1 MEIKICGIRRKE
13 DIDIIN
19 KYKPDYI
26 GFIFAKSK
34 REVTPETVAEI
45 TKNLDKNIKK
55 VGVFVNATYKKI
67 KEAVQAAKLDV
78 VQLHGDENDEYISN
92 LDCKCEI
99 WKAVRVRDG
108 EDIYDVKGVD
118 RLLLDKYTDKEY
130 GGSGQTFDWHGG
142 SRIKT
147 DKPIM
152 LAGGIKTENVIEG
165 INIFKPVGVDISSSV
180 ETDGFKDEQKIKKFI
195 ETVRSYENE

>member
-1 MEIKICGIRRKE
+1 M
-13 DIDIIN
+13 
-19 KYKPDYI
+19 
-26 GFIFAKSK
+26 
-34 REVTPETVAEI
+34 
-45 TKNLDKNIKK
+45 
-55 VGVFVNATYKKI
+55 
-67 KEAVQAAKLDV
+67 
-78 VQLHGDENDEYISN
+78 
-92 LDCKCEI
+92 
-99 WKAVRVRDG
+99 RDG

>member
-45 TKNLDKNIKK
+45 TKNLDKDIKK
-55 VGVFVNATYKKI
+55 VGVFVNATYEKI
-67 KEAVQAAKLDV
+67 NEAVQAAKLDV
-78 VQLHGDENDEYISN
+78 VQLHGD
-92 LDCKCEI
+92 EI

-130 GGSGQTFDWHGG
+130 GGSGQTFDWHGSG
-142 SRIKT
+142 SIKT

>member
-1 MEIKICGIRRKE
+1 MHDEILNS
-13 DIDIIN
+13 D
-19 KYKPDYI
+19 
-26 GFIFAKSK
+26 
-34 REVTPETVAEI
+34 
-45 TKNLDKNIKK
+45 
-55 VGVFVNATYKKI
+55 
-67 KEAVQAAKLDV
+67 
-78 VQLHGDENDEYISN
+78 
-92 LDCKCEI
+92 
-99 WKAVRVRDG
+99 W
-108 EDIYDVKGVD
+108 
-118 RLLLDKYTDKEY
+118 
-130 GGSGQTFDWHGG
+130 GQEG

>member
-55 VGVFVNATYKKI
+55 VGVFVNATYEKI
-67 KEAVQAAKLDV
+67 NEAVQVAKLDV

-92 LDCKCEI
+92 LDCKCKI

-108 EDIYDVKGVD
+108 EDIYDVKG
-118 RLLLDKYTDKEY
+118 LTDC
-130 GGSGQTFDWHGG
+130 F
-142 SRIKT
+142 
-147 DKPIM
+147 
-152 LAGGIKTENVIEG
+152 
-165 INIFKPVGVDISSSV
+165 
-180 ETDGFKDEQKIKKFI
+180 
-195 ETVRSYENE
+195 

>member
-1 MEIKICGIRRKE
+1 M
-13 DIDIIN
+13 
-19 KYKPDYI
+19 YK
-26 GFIFAKSK
+26 
-34 REVTPETVAEI
+34 R
-45 TKNLDKNIKK
+45 
-55 VGVFVNATYKKI
+55 
-67 KEAVQAAKLDV
+67 Q
-78 VQLHGDENDEYISN
+78 
-92 LDCKCEI
+92 
-99 WKAVRVRDG
+99 
-108 EDIYDVKGVD
+108 VKGVD

>member
-1 MEIKICGIRRKE
+1 M
-13 DIDIIN
+13 
-19 KYKPDYI
+19 
-26 GFIFAKSK
+26 
-34 REVTPETVAEI
+34 
-45 TKNLDKNIKK
+45 
-55 VGVFVNATYKKI
+55 
-67 KEAVQAAKLDV
+67 
-78 VQLHGDENDEYISN
+78 
-92 LDCKCEI
+92 
-99 WKAVRVRDG
+99 RDG

-165 INIFKPVGVDISSSV
+165 ISLSEWIFLLRLKR
-180 ETDGFKDEQKIKKFI
+180 
-195 ETVRSYENE
+195 TVLKMNRR